1 MMRRVAV
8 VLLAMAFLA
17 VTALAPRRAAADDDN
32 LQYIIPAA
40 VAGVVAVVLIVAI
53 LMADRTEP
61 EYELTAMPPP
71 PSRDEPRPAIRLAPH
86 CRSSGDTVPLLC
98 W

>member
-1 MMRRVAV
+1 MRRAAV
-8 VLLAMAFLA
+8 GLLALAFLA
-17 VTALAPRRAAADDDN
+17 MTALSPRRAAADDDN

-61 EYELTAMPPP
+61 EYELAQMPPP
-71 PSRDEPRPAIRLAPH
+71 PRRDEQAPRIQLAPR
-86 CRSSGDTVPLLC
+86 CRPTGDTVPLLC